1 VVFQRWQ
8 NTEMILILIQY
19 PMRTLLRFSYLL
31 FIFFTACGNMATKKA
46 DAGEKVD
53 EAIENKV
60 EAKSESKVILF
71 FGNSLTAGMGLDPNE
86 AFPALIQEKIDSL
99 QLPYKVVNA
108 GLSGETTASGK
119 NRLGWVLNA
128 DIEVFVLELG
138 ANDGLR
144 GISLEE
150 TRGNLQEIID
160 VVQQKNPNTTIILAG
175 MQIPP
180 NMGQDYTSEFKDIFP
195 DLAKKNNIGLIPFL
209 LEDVAGDPELNQPD
223 GIHPTAEGQ
232 KIIANNIWPK
242 IAKIIT
248 E

>member
-1 VVFQRWQ
+1 MIFPSRQ
-8 NTEMILILIQY
+8 NTEMILILILY

-31 FIFFTACGNMATKKA
+31 IIFFTSCGNMATKKA
-46 DAGEKVD
+46 DAEGKK
-53 EAIENKV
+53 ENAV
-60 EAKSESKVILF
+60 ESKLETKSESKVILF

-86 AFPALIQEKIDSL
+86 AFPALIQEKVDSL
-99 QLPYKVVNA
+99 QLAYKVVNA

-119 NRLGWVLNA
+119 NRLGWVLNS
-128 DIEVFVLELG
+128 DIDVFVLELG

-150 TRGNLQEIID
+150 TRRNLQEIID
-160 VVQQKNPNTTIILAG
+160 VVKQKNPNTTIILAG

-180 NMGQDYTSEFKDIFP
+180 NMGQDYTSEFRDIFP
-195 DLAKKNNIGLIPFL
+195 DLAKKNKIGLIPFL
-209 LEDVAGDPELNQPD
+209 LEDVAGNPELNQPD

-232 KIIANNIWPK
+232 KIIANNIWPI
-242 IAKIIT
+242 IAKTIT